1 MTWHETRARWR
12 ILREIAAASDHDPT
26 GALPWNDEYAEVFG
40 DRESLVAALR
50 YRWTVAQQ
58 AQLDVF
64 LIEPVLGE
72 RLEQPPPA
80 PWRRA
85 PDPQTA
91 RRREVAAGPGACVL
105 RAGPHRRR
113 VPG

>member
-50 YRWTVAQQ
+50 YRWTNEQRAQMDLFLTE
-58 AQLDVF
+58 AVLD
-64 LIEPVLGE
+64 E
-72 RLEQPPPA
+72 RLDDLH
-80 PWRRA
+80 RRN
-85 PDPQTA
+85 
-91 RRREVAAGPGACVL
+91 AGVL
-105 RAGPHRRR
+105 RILERHDAEKAREALAHAS
-113 VPG
+113 

>member
-50 YRWTVAQQ
+50 YRVTNTQRAQMD
-58 AQLDVF
+58 LF
-64 LIEPVLGE
+64 LTEPVLEE
-72 RLEQPPPA
+72 RL
-80 PWRRA
+80 
-85 PDPQTA
+85 DDL
-91 RRREVAAGPGACVL
+91 RESQAGVIRIIERHNSEKSRETLAH
-105 RAGPHRRR
+105 AS
-113 VPG
+113 